1 MYQIL
6 DHIHQTIKRTFP
18 NLYFLSLAGHILLLC
33 NGRHRPKTLI
43 PDLCICVLQSV
54 CPKYKYKCKNICV
67 WDLYICVQQSVCPK
81 FKYKNKN
88 ICVSDLCICVLQS
101 VCPPNPWVIHH
112 SLPHD
117 CSPAGFL
124 FLSTKGFSSTN
135 VTRAWSNISTN
146 IMEIWN
152 K

>member
-1 MYQIL
+1 MADIDQKHWYQISVFVSCSRCVL
-6 DHIHQTIKRTFP
+6 NTNTNTETFV
-18 NLYFLSLAGHILLLC
+18 YQ
-33 NGRHRPKTLI
+33 
-43 PDLCICVLQSV
+43 ICVFVSCSPCVLNTNTKTKTFVYQICFIGSLQSV
-54 CPKYKYKCKNICV
+54 CPKYKYKYKNI
-67 WDLYICVQQSVCPK
+67 Y
-81 FKYKNKN
+81 
-88 ICVSDLCICVLQS
+88 VSDLCICVLQS